1 MSTPTPRPLI
11 AVDVGNSRVK
21 LGWFDLG
28 GGGSFP
34 APGRTLRLALDGG
47 EWPALVEWLGDFSPG
62 DVDWYVGS
70 VNRAGASRLIDW
82 LRERDAIGSTT
93 LLAASDLPLQ
103 ISLPRPD
110 RVGVDRLLDAVA
122 ANALRPADRAAVVI
136 DLGTAITVDLVS
148 AEGSFEG
155 GSILPG
161 LMTSARAL
169 HQFTDLLPL
178 VEELERPPS
187 PVGKETVEAMRSGL
201 FWGAVGGIR
210 ELIARYT
217 ETLNAPPCVIVAGG
231 SSHVVAEL
239 LGPDVLHEPHLTL
252 VGIALSGRANYAR
265 RS

>member
-1 MSTPTPRPLI
+1 MLMTVNRPLI

-21 LGWFDLG
+21 LGWFAADAAAD
-28 GGGSFP
+28 FP
-34 APGRTLRLALDGG
+34 APERTLRLALDGG
-47 EWPALVEWLGDFSPG
+47 EWPTLVEWLGETAPG
-62 DVDWYVGS
+62 EVDWQIGS

-82 LRERDAIGSTT
+82 LRERGAIGATT
-93 LLAASDLPLQ
+93 LLAASDLPLAV
-103 ISLPRPD
+103 SLPRPD

-148 AEGSFEG
+148 EEGSFEG
-155 GSILPG
+155 GAILPG

-201 FWGAVGGIR
+201 FWGAVGAIR
-210 ELIARYT
+210 ELIARYA
-217 ETLNAPPCVIVAGG
+217 ETLSAPPCVIVAGG

-239 LGPDVLHEPHLTL
+239 LGPGALHEPHLTL
-252 VGIALSGRANYAR
+252 VGIALTARANHAQ